1 MTVPVRRDPPTRL
14 LSTMRRS
21 PSCASNMLK
30 AYDRPLPSASVDA
43 ATMRARVAEARVG
56 RLATLTAEGRPH
68 VVACCF
74 ALTGGDPGE
83 PEVIYSAVDA
93 KPKSTM
99 ALRRLANLRANPAA
113 ALLVDHYDDTDW
125 SALWWVRIDGDG
137 RVLEAGEERERALD
151 LLVAKYRQYAEH
163 RPPGPVVAIYV
174 RGWRA
179 WPVADGVA
187 A

>member
-1 MTVPVRRDPPTRL
+1 
-14 LSTMRRS
+14 
-21 PSCASNMLK
+21 
-30 AYDRPLPSASVDA
+30 
-43 ATMRARVAEARVG
+43 MRARVAAARVG
-56 RLATLTAEGRPH
+56 RLATVTAEGRPH

-74 ALTGGDPGE
+74 VFAPADTGDAGG

-125 SALWWVRIDGDG
+125 SVLWWVRIDGDG

-163 RPPGPVVAIYV
+163 RPPGPVVAIDV

-179 WPVADGVA
+179 WP
-187 A
+187 